1 MANSSYYYNLYK
13 QKKSAVNS
21 YDDDLKDLRKALSN
35 LTDTMSDEIR
45 AINNELDDLK
55 SDLNK
60 SIRHNSKFTSRA
72 NAVTTEKEKTEISY
86 KKAETCN
93 VIDVYENF
101 NNETIV
107 KIAKKYNKTS
117 AQIILRWQLQAGY
130 IAIPGSKNP
139 NHIKENISIFDFKL
153 SDEDMKEIYKI
164 NENRRYE
171 NW

>member
-72 NAVTTEKEKTEISY
+72 NAVATEKEKTVTADPNLSVAVRELEEEIARVNGLRNTAINDRDYYYRKY
-86 KKAETCN
+86 KEKKEQERQELL
-93 VIDVYENF
+93 D
-101 NNETIV
+101 
-107 KIAKKYNKTS
+107 KI
-117 AQIILRWQLQAGY
+117 
-130 IAIPGSKNP
+130 
-139 NHIKENISIFDFKL
+139 F
-153 SDEDMKEIYKI
+153 
-164 NENRRYE
+164 
-171 NW
+171 

>member
-13 QKKSAVNS
+13 KKKSAVNS

-72 NAVTTEKEKTEISY
+72 NAVTTEKEKTVTADPNLSVAVRELEEEIARVNGLRNTAINDRDYYYRKY
-86 KKAETCN
+86 KEKKEQERQELL
-93 VIDVYENF
+93 D
-101 NNETIV
+101 
-107 KIAKKYNKTS
+107 KI
-117 AQIILRWQLQAGY
+117 
-130 IAIPGSKNP
+130 
-139 NHIKENISIFDFKL
+139 F
-153 SDEDMKEIYKI
+153 
-164 NENRRYE
+164 
-171 NW
+171 

>member
-72 NAVTTEKEKTEISY
+72 NAVTTEKEKTVTADPNLSVAVRELEEEIARINGLRNTAISDRDYYYREY
-86 KKAETCN
+86 KEKKEQERQELL
-93 VIDVYENF
+93 D
-101 NNETIV
+101 
-107 KIAKKYNKTS
+107 KI
-117 AQIILRWQLQAGY
+117 
-130 IAIPGSKNP
+130 
-139 NHIKENISIFDFKL
+139 F
-153 SDEDMKEIYKI
+153 
-164 NENRRYE
+164 
-171 NW
+171 

>member
-72 NAVTTEKEKTEISY
+72 NAITAEKEKTVTADPNLSVAVRELEEEIARVNGLRNTAINDRDYYYRKY
-86 KKAETCN
+86 KEKKEQERQELL
-93 VIDVYENF
+93 D
-101 NNETIV
+101 
-107 KIAKKYNKTS
+107 KI
-117 AQIILRWQLQAGY
+117 
-130 IAIPGSKNP
+130 
-139 NHIKENISIFDFKL
+139 F
-153 SDEDMKEIYKI
+153 
-164 NENRRYE
+164 
-171 NW
+171 